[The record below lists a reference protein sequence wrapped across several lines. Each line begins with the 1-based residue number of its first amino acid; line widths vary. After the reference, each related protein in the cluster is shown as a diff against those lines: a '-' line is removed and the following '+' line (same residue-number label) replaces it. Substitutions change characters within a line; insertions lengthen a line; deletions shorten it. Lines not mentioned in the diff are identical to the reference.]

1 MSGLD
6 FVEIKTNQ
14 IMEKLHSISSTLQ
27 DFEDLCD
34 TLQTHEE
41 KELIPFYTKDVAA
54 LNEKQKD
61 RVDAAD
67 ELSENLSRLERVFV
81 N

>member
-34 TLQTHEE
+34 TLQT
-41 KELIPFYTKDVAA
+41 
-54 LNEKQKD
+54 QKKK
-61 RVDAAD
+61 
-67 ELSENLSRLERVFV
+67 S
-81 N
+81 